1 MEFLLLPLLLN
12 TTFTTITFVT
22 TIITSTI
29 SKPQIKNNNNQSSPI
44 EESSDLLISN
54 PKSTTVES
62 SQPPIATPSFRLFIN
77 HPTDTVHNGFA
88 QRRPWS
94 ELVDRSFFSR
104 PDSLSESIS
113 RARKNLTYFRV
124 NYLTI
129 LDAVVAFSL
138 VTNPISL
145 LVLGGLIAAWIFL
158 YLFLPSDSLLVL
170 FGRTF
175 TDRETLGLLLVSS
188 VVVIFSTSVD
198 SLLISSVLIGLGI
211 VIAHGAMRVPEDLF
225 LDESE
230 QANVGFLSVLGLG
243 GFNSAS
249 NQTSPPIFHF

>member
-1 MEFLLLPLLLN
+1 MEFLLLPLLLI

-44 EESSDLLISN
+44 EESSNLLISN
-54 PKSTTVES
+54 PLSTTVES
-62 SQPPIATPSFRLFIN
+62 SQPPIATPAFRLFIN
-77 HPTDTVHNGFA
+77 HLTDTVHNGFA
-88 QRRPWS
+88 QRRLWS

-104 PDSLSESIS
+104 SDSLSESIS
-113 RARKNLTYFRV
+113 RACKNFTYFCV

-129 LDAVVAFSL
+129 LAVVVAFSL
-138 VTNPISL
+138 VTNPIPF

-188 VVVIFSTSVD
+188 AVVIFVTSVE
-198 SLLISSVLIGLGI
+198 SLLISVFLKI
-211 VIAHGAMRVPEDLF
+211 LF
-225 LDESE
+225 LDEFE
-230 QANVGFLSVLGLG
+230 QTNVGFLSVLGLG
-243 GFNSAS
+243 GSIRLQLQHHHQF
-249 NQTSPPIFHF
+249 F